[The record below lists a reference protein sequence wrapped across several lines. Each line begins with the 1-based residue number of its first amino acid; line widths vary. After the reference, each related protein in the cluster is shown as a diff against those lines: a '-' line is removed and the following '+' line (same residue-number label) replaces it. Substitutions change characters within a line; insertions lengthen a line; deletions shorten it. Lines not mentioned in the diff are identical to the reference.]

1 MAKKQVLR
9 CRGLLILMTLASGCS
24 IRSLATRA
32 LANSLAGSGSNYS
45 SDEDPEL
52 VEAAVP
58 FGLKT
63 MEQVLADQP
72 RHVGLLT
79 ALASGFTQYAYAFVQ
94 QDADRLEDRDV
105 AAARRAQRRL
115 RKLYLRARD
124 YGLRGLEVRHQGMSS
139 ALTDPKGNQ
148 RDSVLAMTKREDV
161 SLLYW
166 VAGSWAL
173 AISNSKDDL
182 ELIGQLPAVEA
193 IMARALLLDES
204 YDDGAIHDFYV
215 TYDGGRSEAE
225 GGGVEKARAHLER
238 VLQLSKNK
246 KLSPLVS
253 FAETVS
259 VARQDHEEFRRLL
272 NQVLMADVDQAPAYR
287 LANTIAQQRA
297 RWLLGREKE
306 LFAD

>member
-24 IRSLATRA
+24 IRTLATRA
-32 LANSLAGSGSNYS
+32 LANSLAGTGSGYS
-45 SDEDPEL
+45 SDPDPEL

-63 MEQVLADQP
+63 MEQVLGDQP

-105 AAARRAQRRL
+105 AAARRAQLRL

-124 YGLRGLEVRHQGMSS
+124 YGLRGLEVRHQGVTA
-139 ALTDPKGNQ
+139 ALTDPKGA
-148 RDSVLAMTKREDV
+148 RKDGALGLLKREDV
-161 SLLYW
+161 PLLYW
-166 VAGSWAL
+166 VAASWAL

-182 ELIGQLPAVEA
+182 ELVGQLPAVEA
-193 IMARALLLDES
+193 IMARALVLDES
-204 YDDGAIHDFYV
+204 FDEGSIHEFYV
-215 TYDGGRSEAE
+215 VYDGGRSETE
-225 GGGVEKARAHLER
+225 GGGIEKARGHLER
-238 VLQLSKNK
+238 ALQLSKNK
-246 KLSPLVS
+246 KLGPLVS

-259 VARQDHEEFRRLL
+259 VGRQDHAEFRRLL
-272 NQVLMADVDQAPAYR
+272 NQVQMADVDQAPAYR